1 MPAHFVCEPNVARQR
16 IYQGTGV
23 RLHIQTEAM
32 MENPGHNAVPAKR
45 NFLWWCA
52 GVVPELLRLYP
63 SEKAKYEGIGGAV
76 LTTGVLAFF
85 SGFYAIYT
93 TLATGNYAILIS
105 VVFGVLWAL
114 AIFNLDRYIVASLR
128 KKTNPGVRWTQ
139 RLRETWVP
147 ALPRLGLAILI
158 GITLSKPLEL
168 RLFQN
173 AIAGQAAI
181 NRDQAVTAK
190 RASLM
195 QSSTLGAL
203 DADLTTIGQET
214 ARAEARAQLLEDD
227 FRQEAD
233 GTGGSRRYG
242 YSEVARVKEAAAVQA
257 RQQVTEAQQ
266 RLRQIQ
272 SDRDKAGAQINQEL
286 EVFRQNLGD
295 DFLTKMKALSDLSAG
310 SSAVWWISMFVVFL
324 LVGVEIT
331 PVLVKLIS
339 PIGPYDVKLDALNNV
354 ETNETLLK
362 RDTTNRIIA
371 HQYGHIET
379 AELHANDTLMDIRTK
394 LADEA
399 LHRKASQWQDA
410 GTTGTNITVQ
420 QFMNDVRTEILTE
433 RNAG

>member
-1 MPAHFVCEPNVARQR
+1 
-16 IYQGTGV
+16 V
-23 RLHIQTEAM
+23 RLYIRAEAT
-32 MENPGHNAVPAKR
+32 MENPDHNAVPAKR

-52 GVVPELLRLYP
+52 GVVPELLWLYP
-63 SEKAKYEGIGGAV
+63 TEKAKYEGIGGAV

-93 TLATGNYAILIS
+93 TLAAGNYAIPIS
-105 VVFGVLWAL
+105 VVFGVHWGL
-114 AIFNLDRYIVASLR
+114 AIFNLDRYIVSSLR
-128 KKTNPGVRWTQ
+128 KTTSPGVRWTQ

-147 ALPRLGLAILI
+147 ALPRLGLAVLI
-158 GITLSKPLEL
+158 GFTLSKPLEL

-190 RASLM
+190 RASLS

-203 DADLTTIGQET
+203 DADLAAIDREIV
-214 ARAEARAQLLEDD
+214 RAEARAQLLEDD

-257 RQQVTEAQQ
+257 RRQVTALQQ

-272 SDRDKAGAQINQEL
+272 SDRDIASAQINREL
-286 EVFRQNLGD
+286 EVFRQNIGD

-324 LVGVEIT
+324 IVGVEIT
-331 PVLVKLIS
+331 PVLVKILS
-339 PIGPYDVKLDALNNV
+339 PLGPYDVKLDAMNDV
-354 ETNETLLK
+354 ETNEALLK

-371 HQYGHIET
+371 HQYLQIESAGK
-379 AELHANDTLMDIRTK
+379 AET
-394 LADEA
+394 
-399 LHRKASQWQDA
+399 S
-410 GTTGTNITVQ
+410 ITVQ
-420 QFMNDVRTEILTE
+420 QFMKDVRTQILTE
-433 RNAG
+433 RREARAR

>member
-1 MPAHFVCEPNVARQR
+1 
-16 IYQGTGV
+16 V
-23 RLHIQTEAM
+23 RLHIQAEAT
-32 MENPGHNAVPAKR
+32 MENHGHNAVPAKR

-52 GVVPELLRLYP
+52 GVVPEVLRLYP
-63 SEKAKYEGIGGAV
+63 SEKAKYERIGGAV

-93 TLATGNYAILIS
+93 TLATGNYAIPIS

-114 AIFNLDRYIVASLR
+114 AIFNLDRYIVSSLR
-128 KKTNPGVRWTQ
+128 KTTNPGVRWTQ

-158 GITLSKPLEL
+158 GFTLSKPLEL

-190 RASLM
+190 RASLI

-203 DADLTTIGQET
+203 DANLAAIAPEI

-242 YSEVARVKEAAAVQA
+242 YSEVARVKEAAAIQA
-257 RQQVTEAQQ
+257 RQQVTGLQQ

-272 SDRDKAGAQINQEL
+272 SDRDKASAQINQEL
-286 EVFRQNLGD
+286 EVFRRNLSD

-310 SSAVWWISMFVVFL
+310 SVAVWWISMFVVFL
-324 LVGVEIT
+324 IVGVEIT
-331 PVLVKLIS
+331 PVLVKILS
-339 PIGPYDVKLDALNNV
+339 PLGPYDVKLDAMNDV
-354 ETNETLLK
+354 ETTEALLK

-371 HQYGHIET
+371 HQYANIET
-379 AELHANDTLMDIRTK
+379 AG
-394 LADEA
+394 
-399 LHRKASQWQDA
+399 KAEKR
-410 GTTGTNITVQ
+410 ITVQ
-420 QFMNDVRTEILTE
+420 QFMNGLRTQILSE
-433 RNAG
+433 RREARAR

>member
-1 MPAHFVCEPNVARQR
+1 M
-16 IYQGTGV
+16 
-23 RLHIQTEAM
+23 RLHIQAEAV
-32 MENPGHNAVPAKR
+32 MENPAHNGVPAKR

-52 GVVPELLRLYP
+52 GVVPELLQLYP
-63 SEKAKYEGIGGAV
+63 TEKAKYEGIGGAV

-93 TLATGNYAILIS
+93 TLATGDYAILIS
-105 VVFGVLWAL
+105 VVFGVIWGL
-114 AIFNLDRYIVASLR
+114 AIFNLDRYIVSSLR
-128 KKTNPGVRWTQ
+128 KAQ
-139 RLRETWVP
+139 RLRETWMP
-147 ALPRLGLAILI
+147 ALPRIGLAILI

-190 RASLM
+190 RASLV
-195 QSSTLGAL
+195 QSSRLGEL
-203 DADLTTIGQET
+203 DADLAAIDRET

-227 FRQEAD
+227 FRHEAD
-233 GTGGSRRYG
+233 GTAGSRRYG
-242 YSEVARVKEAAAVQA
+242 YSEVARVKEAEAVQA
-257 RQQVTEAQQ
+257 RRQVTDAQQ

-310 SSAVWWISMFVVFL
+310 SSAVWWISMFVAFL
-324 LVGVEIT
+324 LVGLEIT
-331 PVLVKLIS
+331 PVLVKILS
-339 PIGPYDVKLDALNNV
+339 PVGPYDVKLDAINDV
-354 ETNETLLK
+354 ETNEALLK

-371 HQYGHIET
+371 HHYAIIEK
-379 AELHANDTLMDIRTK
+379 AELHADDTLMDIRTT

-410 GTTGTNITVQ
+410 GKTGTNITVQ
-420 QFMNDVRTEILTE
+420 QFMNDVRTQILTE